1 MEWPTIKIQTNTGEE
16 KAIAPYIIS
25 ASRATDIPAFH
36 GRWFMDKLQRGYCQ
50 WRNPFNTNQTTLIAF
65 NNCKIIVFW
74 TKNPAPF
81 IQYLD
86 QISSFN
92 KKFYFQYTLNDYTKE
107 NLEPK
112 VPPLSQRIETF
123 IRLSEKIGKK
133 KVIWRFDPII
143 LSDSIGI
150 DEILRRIEYIGNNIS
165 SYTCKLVFSF
175 VDMYKKTENK
185 LKKIDSSLRAPTVSE
200 MKEIAREICLLN
212 KQWPVKLQLATCA
225 EEIDLSSLNI
235 SKNKCVDDELI
246 IKICPNDNELL
257 KLFGKA
263 PLSGGQLT
271 LLELPSGIKN
281 KDSGQRSPCGCVP
294 SKDIGAYN
302 SCMHL
307 CEYCYANISAKTVI
321 NNMNKLHKDSLSLV

>member
-1 MEWPTIKIQTNTGEE
+1 MAFIKNRQYTPRSLLLGENITMKWPTIKIQTNTGEE

-36 GRWFMDKLQRGYCQ
+36 GRWFIDKLQRGYCQ

-123 IRLSEKIGKK
+123 IRLSEKIAAK
-133 KVIWRFDPII
+133 
-143 LSDSIGI
+143 
-150 DEILRRIEYIGNNIS
+150 IS
-165 SYTCKLVFSF
+165 L
-175 VDMYKKTENK
+175 
-185 LKKIDSSLRAPTVSE
+185 PTWTGVPTPSAST
-200 MKEIAREICLLN
+200 ILN
-212 KQWPVKLQLATCA
+212 KTA
-225 EEIDLSSLNI
+225 
-235 SKNKCVDDELI
+235 
-246 IKICPNDNELL
+246 
-257 KLFGKA
+257 
-263 PLSGGQLT
+263 
-271 LLELPSGIKN
+271 
-281 KDSGQRSPCGCVP
+281 
-294 SKDIGAYN
+294 
-302 SCMHL
+302 
-307 CEYCYANISAKTVI
+307 
-321 NNMNKLHKDSLSLV
+321 